1 MGITNGTDLGLNITE
16 IIDLI
21 SVIVNFLGLLFFAM
35 GGFASALVGL
45 MVLRLLI
52 GFVKPLI
59 KDFVLGKAF
68 ER

>member
-1 MGITNGTDLGLNITE
+1 MGISAGTDLPLNITE